1 MPISHDNLHGES
13 VLRGGSLRKA
23 GKTVLTRAPALV
35 STAVLALGALLC
47 LDTVS
52 RAGECIEQTDTPA
65 RYVCS
70 GGLDAE
76 SDITQ
81 RAEAGSGE
89 RLVVTQSIPLEG
101 SFGVS
106 VSDGNALEL
115 YGSPGSTGINA
126 NLRANFQTTGE
137 DRGAGIFL
145 EHNGSGDVHLANTGG
160 YIHTQGSGVRALTG
174 TASRNMD
181 IRINGIIGI
190 PNRLTPV
197 VGDGIS
203 ALHRGTGDLSITA
216 QDIFSERIG
225 ISAVTE
231 LTTASANIRAAGFIR
246 TDYDGIVVQH
256 QGSQSLNIELTGR
269 ITASRGYG
277 VYAISGSMRD
287 DVTGHTSIIVDAPVT
302 TEQSTIRRDAVH
314 AKHMRKGNLAV
325 RHTNLVISSSDG
337 FDLQT
342 GGVANNLVFAS
353 GGTVR
358 AQDYGI
364 NVRHEGTGSLS
375 IRAKDIAAQ
384 TFDAINA
391 YTSSSVVDASITAT
405 GNLTAGRYGIRAEH
419 NGTGVFNVTLADT
432 ATITSATR
440 YGIYAETDNTQ
451 DDATG
456 GVNISVGGD
465 IGTEDAPVGAGA
477 VFLYHG
483 GRGDASVTLEQGVN
497 LFAENRGIGIET
509 ASSIVGDLNLRT
521 DANIQSGSEGIQ
533 ISHQGVGNVS
543 VHATGDI
550 RNTNS
555 GNLTNGK
562 GIEIVTSSPAVGM
575 DIYFSG
581 SIRSVAR
588 AIEMESEGTGHVS
601 LRIAEGSTLHS
612 QRNHAITVNGV
623 NQTATRNVDIHVAGY
638 VGSRENYTAKR
649 GIESDLH
656 GLGDVSAT
664 LAATG
669 KIFAGETGIDITTMN
684 TMRNATVRAYG
695 DIASRQKSGIRVRH
709 RGTGPLSIT
718 AGNIVSQEAGLIAST
733 EEHPDYTA
741 IDNSL
746 AEINIRANGNITSEE
761 SAIRAIQ
768 AGPAALNI
776 TTAHGTTMTSQTQ
789 EVIDAR
795 VYQGNT
801 GGMDITVGGSV
812 ATTGATLA
820 DAVRAY
826 TAGTG
831 DVNITVAQGANIR
844 GRQGINVTRDRIPDS
859 GETPGSNN
867 APAGTVHIDIGG
879 RVRGET
885 TAINMDAGTLH
896 RLTLRA
902 GSQITGSITS
912 TGAVD
917 SFLVLD
923 DSISERRHGNL
934 ALGDISG
941 FNRLRK
947 NGKQNWT
954 LTGDMDEDQAFTLV
968 THSEGNMFI
977 DDFAFLTAPEN
988 LNDISFL
995 IEPDASLFVQGNN
1008 GHIEG
1013 NIRNNGK
1020 IVLSHASFVSGNL
1033 SNVGT
1038 LEVGGNNRITG
1049 DLTGAGTI
1057 DFQRGNDNAALTV
1070 NGNFETGGTVV
1081 FNFLAGHGYTNTLDI
1096 QGELIGTE
1104 PTRVEVYTYG
1114 RVPLS
1119 LGSIIPVITAPTPQ
1133 QSGDELHGDEVDET
1147 DSGLII
1153 EHVDSFVVDRVIGG
1167 AFTFDFEHDAA
1178 LEGWVLRQ
1186 SGFSPRVPAFKNYP
1200 ASLARL
1206 ARLSSMQ
1213 ERLGDRA
1220 WLADEGGGVWART
1233 EGAHTHLKPSGATV
1247 KSNYEIRDRRVRF
1260 GLDVPLGRGAQHA
1273 SGGHGWRLGANVS
1286 FGSADTDVAAVENGE
1301 HDGSIDTDLF
1311 TLALDARWIRPKGPY
1326 VDTQAQY
1333 AVFSSDIASQQ
1344 ESMTFDNE
1352 ADAFRLSGE
1361 LGYRFEAGGF
1371 SLAPQVQ
1378 VEWGRVDFDGF
1389 IGPHNEIVSLEDG
1402 DVMDGRIGL
1411 ALDRRWTSGP
1421 ENRASLSAGAHLR
1434 IPFDGKTVVDVSSMP
1449 LVSERKD
1456 VALELNAG
1464 FDYLWN
1470 NNTFSVGVATEQGG
1484 EVTDYRANLS
1494 MRFGF

>member
-1 MPISHDNLHGES
+1 MPIPYDNLQGKS

-23 GKTVLTRAPALV
+23 GKTVLTRAPALTPT
-35 STAVLALGALLC
+35 SILALGALLC
-47 LDTVS
+47 FDTVS

-70 GGLDAE
+70 GVLDAE
-76 SDITQ
+76 SDIAQ
-81 RAEAGSGE
+81 RAEARSGE
-89 RLVVTQSIPLEG
+89 RLVVTQSILLEG

-115 YGSPGSTGINA
+115 YGSPGSTGVNA

-137 DRGAGIFL
+137 DRGTGISL

-160 YIHTQGSGVRALTG
+160 YIHTQGGGVRALTG

-190 PNRLTPV
+190 PDRLTPV
-197 VGDGIS
+197 GGDGIS
-203 ALHRGTGDLSITA
+203 ALHRGTGDLNIA
-216 QDIFSERIG
+216 ALDIFSERIG

-231 LTTASANIRAAGFIR
+231 ATTAATNIRAAGFIR
-246 TDYDGIVVQH
+246 TDYDGIVVRH
-256 QGSQSLNIELTGR
+256 LGSQSLNIELTGR

-277 VYAISGSMRD
+277 VYAISESMRD
-287 DVTGHTSIIVDAPVT
+287 DATGHTSIIVDAPVT

-314 AKHMRKGNLAV
+314 VKHLRKGNLAV
-325 RHTNLVISSSDG
+325 RNTNLVISSSDG

-342 GGVANNLVFAS
+342 GSVASNLVFAS

-358 AQDYGI
+358 AQDHG
-364 NVRHEGTGSLS
+364 VKARHEGTGILS
-375 IRAKDIAAQ
+375 IRAEDIAAQ
-384 TFDAINA
+384 TFDAINV
-391 YTSSSVVDASITAT
+391 YTSSSVTDASITAT

-419 NGTGVFNVTLADT
+419 NGTGAFNVTLADT
-432 ATITSATR
+432 ATITSTTR

-456 GVNISVGGD
+456 GVNVSVGGD

-483 GRGDASVTLEQGVN
+483 GRGDASVTLTQGVN

-509 ASSIVGDLNLRT
+509 ASTAGDLNLRT
-521 DANIQSGSEGIQ
+521 DANIESGSEGIQ
-533 ISHQGVGNVS
+533 VSHQGAGNVS

-550 RNTNS
+550 RNTNPS
-555 GNLTNGK
+555 NRTNGK
-562 GIEIVTSSPAVGM
+562 GIEIVTSSSAVGM
-575 DIYFSG
+575 DLYFSG

-588 AIEMESEGTGHVS
+588 AIEVESEGTGHVS
-601 LRIAEGSTLHS
+601 LRVAEGSTLHS
-612 QRNHAITVNGV
+612 QRNHAITFNGA

-638 VGSRENYTAKR
+638 IGSRESYTAKR
-649 GIESDLH
+649 GIESDMH
-656 GLGDVSAT
+656 GVGDVSAT

-669 KIFAGETGIDITTMN
+669 KIFAGETGIDIATMN
-684 TMRNATVRAYG
+684 TMRSATVRAYG
-695 DIASRQKSGIRVRH
+695 DIVSRQKSGIRVRH
-709 RGTGPLSIT
+709 RGTGPLIIT
-718 AGNIVSQEAGLIAST
+718 AGNITSQEVGLIAST
-733 EEHPDYTA
+733 EEHPDSPA

-746 AEINIRANGNITSEE
+746 AEINIRANGNIASGE
-761 SAIRAIQ
+761 SVIRAIQ

-789 EVIDAR
+789 GVIDAR
-795 VYQGNT
+795 VYQDNT
-801 GGMDITVGGSV
+801 GGMNITVGGSAV
-812 ATTGATLA
+812 AIGATHA

-831 DVNITVAQGANIR
+831 DVNITITQGANIR
-844 GRQGINVTRDRIPDS
+844 GLQGINVTRDRIPEP
-859 GETPGSNN
+859 GETPSSDT

-896 RLTLRA
+896 QLTLRA
-902 GSQITGSITS
+902 GSQITGNITS
-912 TGAVD
+912 TGTVD

-923 DSISERRHGNL
+923 DSVSERRHGTL

-941 FNRLRK
+941 FNWLRK
-947 NGKQNWT
+947 NGTQNWT

-977 DDFAFLTAPEN
+977 DDFALLTAPEYP
-988 LNDISFL
+988 DDTSVL
-995 IEPDASLFVQGNN
+995 IDPDASLTVQGNN
-1008 GHIEG
+1008 GRIEG
-1013 NIRNNGK
+1013 NVRNNGK
-1020 IVLSHASFVSGNL
+1020 LVLSQTGIISGNL

-1038 LEVGGNNRITG
+1038 LEVGGNNQITG
-1049 DLTGAGTI
+1049 DLTGVGTI

-1070 NGNFETGGTVV
+1070 NGDFETGGTVI
-1081 FNFLAGHGYTNTLDI
+1081 FNFLAGQGYTNTLDI

-1104 PTRVEVYTYG
+1104 PTRVEIYTHG
-1114 RVPLS
+1114 RVSPS

-1133 QSGDELHGDEVDET
+1133 QSGDELPGDET
-1147 DSGLII
+1147 GSGLII
-1153 EHVDSFVVDRVIGG
+1153 EHADSFVVNRVIGG

-1200 ASLARL
+1200 ASLVRL
-1206 ARLSSMQ
+1206 ARLPSMQ

-1220 WLADEGGGVWART
+1220 WLTDGGRGVWART
-1233 EGAHTHLKPSGATV
+1233 EGAHTHLEPSGATV
-1247 KSNYEIRDRRVRF
+1247 KSNYEIFDRRLRF
-1260 GLDVPLGRGAQHA
+1260 GLDVPLGHGAQHA
-1273 SGGHGWRLGANVS
+1273 PGHGWRLGANVS

-1301 HDGSIDTDLF
+1301 HDGNIDTDLF
-1311 TLALDARWIRPKGPY
+1311 TFALDARWIRPEGLY

-1333 AVFSSDIASQQ
+1333 AVFSSDIASQG
-1344 ESMTFDNE
+1344 ESMTFNNE
-1352 ADAFRLSGE
+1352 ADALRLSGE

-1371 SLAPQVQ
+1371 SLAPQMQ

-1411 ALDRRWTSGP
+1411 VLDKQWTGGP
-1421 ENRASLSAGAHLR
+1421 ENRASLSTGAHLR
-1434 IPFDGKTVVDVSSMP
+1434 VPFDGKTVVDVSSMP

-1464 FDYLWN
+1464 FDYQWD
-1470 NNTFSVGVATEQGG
+1470 NNTFSGGLAMAQGG
-1484 EVTDYRANLS
+1484 EVEDYRANLS